1 VQNNLSTDS
10 ALHSETL
17 ISRDRLIQLFNSDDE
32 SELHRLMNE
41 AENRIVRNFDNSVKL
56 IGQINFSNYCEENCN
71 YCDLREENFSLDR
84 TRFTADEIINKAIQV
99 SNLGLKTIVL
109 ESGKD
114 TYFDTDIIA
123 YIIYSI
129 KQKADISIIL
139 SLGERG
145 FEEYKRWKLAGA
157 DSYILK
163 FETSNPQLFSKVH
176 NGMSLDVRLRHL
188 NYLKKVGF
196 KVGSGSIIG
205 LPNQTTEDMVNDI
218 FLCDKLDLD
227 FCVFSSFIPLPF
239 TPMQNNIEC
248 TEDLLAKFLIL
259 SRLVLSAK
267 DISFLSVNES
277 GFNKYNSTG
286 LKSGTNTTILN
297 FPFEI
302 EEDSLMLYPSKKKR
316 KKSPSE
322 IHSDMKIML
331 ESIGKK
337 VAE

>member
-1 VQNNLSTDS
+1 MLTDS
-10 ALHSETL
+10 ALHSDTL
-17 ISRDRLIQLFNSDDE
+17 FSREQLIRLFNSEDE
-32 SELHRLMNE
+32 SELCRLIND
-41 AENRIVRNFDNSVKL
+41 AENKIVSNFDNSIKL

-157 DSYILK
+157 DSYLLK

-176 NGMSLDVRLRHL
+176 NGMNLDVRLRHL
-188 NYLKKVGF
+188 SYLKKVGF
-196 KVGSGSIIG
+196 NVGSGSIIG
-205 LPNQTTEDMVNDI
+205 LPNQTIGDMVNDI
-218 FLCDKLDLD
+218 FLCDELELD
-227 FCVFSSFIPLPF
+227 FCVFSSFIPQPF
-239 TPMQNNIEC
+239 TPMQNSSEC
-248 TEDLLAKFLIL
+248 SENLLVKFLTL
-259 SRLVLSAK
+259 SRLVLSSK

-277 GFNKYNSTG
+277 GFSKYNSTG
-286 LKSGTNTTILN
+286 LKSGMNITILS
-297 FPFEI
+297 FPFDI
-302 EEDSLMLYPSKKKR
+302 EEDSLLLYPSKKKR

-322 IHSDMKIML
+322 IHSDMKIMVEGL
-331 ESIGKK
+331 GKK
-337 VAE
+337 VAG